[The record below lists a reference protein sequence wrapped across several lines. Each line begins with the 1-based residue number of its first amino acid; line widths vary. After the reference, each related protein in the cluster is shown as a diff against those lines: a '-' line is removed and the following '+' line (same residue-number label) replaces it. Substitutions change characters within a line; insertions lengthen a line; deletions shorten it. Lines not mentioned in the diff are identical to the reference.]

1 MLWVGIM
8 IGIVCTLLGRF
19 MFQKMNRSSSVQP
32 TIAAFGKHS
41 KDIMYIF
48 EVRPVYR
55 FRYISPAL
63 DEHIGA
69 GTVEA
74 SYADPSDCFDRIH
87 PDDVE
92 ILMSKISGNCNY
104 DEPFPQRWRTNDGI
118 YIWFEEYTTPIYE
131 NGEIVAVQG
140 VIRNMDA
147 AKARQQELEQLC
159 ERDSLTGLYNRHAFD
174 GLVLELQN
182 GPSLHL
188 GLITLDLNDLKQVN
202 DRFGHVAG
210 DALLE
215 QTALCLSR
223 FSQDAFR
230 LGGDEFVIVCQNET
244 EQIVLNLIAALR
256 CDFNRHELSVS
267 LGFAYRTATTDVLDL
282 LRKADQMMYQEKQRS
297 KTLI

>member
-8 IGIVCTLLGRF
+8 IGAVCTLLGRF
-19 MFQKMNRSSSVQP
+19 MFQKMNRSSSVQS
-32 TIAAFGKHS
+32 TIATFGKHS

-63 DEHIGA
+63 DEHIGP

-104 DEPFPQRWRTNDGI
+104 DEPFPQRWRTNDGT

-147 AKARQQELEQLC
+147 AKAKQLELEQMC
-159 ERDSLTGLYNRHAFD
+159 QRDSLTGLYNRHAFD
-174 GLVLELQN
+174 GLVAELQD
-182 GPSLHL
+182 GPPLDL
-188 GLITLDLNDLKQVN
+188 GVVTLDLNDLKQVN

-223 FSQDAFR
+223 FSQDTFR
-230 LGGDEFVIVCQNET
+230 LGGDEFVIVCRQKT
-244 EQIVLNLIAALR
+244 EQAVFEMVKKLR
-256 CDFNRHELSVS
+256 HDFTRHELSVS
-267 LGFAYRTATTDVLDL
+267 LGSAYETGTADLPGL
-282 LRKADQMMYQEKQRS
+282 LRQADRAMYQEKQRT
-297 KTLI
+297 KT